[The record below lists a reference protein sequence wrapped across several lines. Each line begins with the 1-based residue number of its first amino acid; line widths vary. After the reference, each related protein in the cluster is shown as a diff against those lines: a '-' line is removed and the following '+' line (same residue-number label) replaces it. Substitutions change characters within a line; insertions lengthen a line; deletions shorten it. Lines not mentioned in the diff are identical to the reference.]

1 MGDWE
6 IRVNRSSFRRSVAAA
21 AALAIVLGGLLS
33 GMAFAADR
41 IPRPKVKPPVPPITQ
56 PASPP
61 SAATGDAGAAPPPAA
76 ADKPA
81 AKAEKPARPSHE
93 SGLPIPRF
101 ASMRKGEAN
110 LRVGP
115 GYRFPIDW
123 VFTRK
128 DMPVE
133 ILGENDVWRQIRD
146 WEGTVGWVLSSQLA
160 GRRMVIVK
168 GEVGTLRSDPSPTGA
183 PVAHIEPGVIGR
195 LMECPV
201 PGDWCRIEVNDIRGW
216 IHRGE
221 VFGVYAAE
229 VFPAP

>member
-1 MGDWE
+1 M
-6 IRVNRSSFRRSVAAA
+6 
-21 AALAIVLGGLLS
+21 LLS
-33 GMAFAADR
+33 GGAVAADK
-41 IPRPKVKPPVPPITQ
+41 IPRPKVKPPVPQAQQ
-56 PASPP
+56 PPAEQ
-61 SAATGDAGAAPPPAA
+61 APPADAAQAPAA
-76 ADKPA
+76 GTDKAAAKPDKP
-81 AKAEKPARPSHE
+81 PRPSHE
-93 SGLPIPRF
+93 TGLPTPRF

-133 ILGENDVWRQIRD
+133 ILAENDVWRQIRD
-146 WEGTVGWVLSSQLA
+146 WEGTIGWVLSSQLT

-168 GEVGTLRSDPSPTGA
+168 GEVGTLRSDPSPTAA

-221 VFGVYAAE
+221 VFGVYPTEA
-229 VFPAP
+229 FPAP

>member
-1 MGDWE
+1 MLLVVLGTL
-6 IRVNRSSFRRSVAAA
+6 VSGAAVAA
-21 AALAIVLGGLLS
+21 
-33 GMAFAADR
+33 DK

-56 PASPP
+56 PAP
-61 SAATGDAGAAPPPAA
+61 DAAPPADAAPAA
-76 ADKPA
+76 PPAAGADKAPA
-81 AKAEKPARPSHE
+81 KPDKPPRPSHE
-93 SGLPIPRF
+93 TGLPTPRF

-133 ILGENDVWRQIRD
+133 ILAENDVWRQIRD
-146 WEGTVGWVLSSQLA
+146 WEGTVGWVLSSQLT
-160 GRRMVIVK
+160 GRRMIIVK
-168 GEVGTLRSDPSPTGA
+168 GEVGTLRSDPSPTA
-183 PVAHIEPGVIGR
+183 NPVAHIEPGVIGK

-201 PGDWCRIEVNDIRGW
+201 PGDWCRIEVDDIRGW

-221 VFGVYAAE
+221 VFGVYPAE
-229 VFPAP
+229 AYPAP

>member
-1 MGDWE
+1 MLLVVLGTL
-6 IRVNRSSFRRSVAAA
+6 VSGG
-21 AALAIVLGGLLS
+21 ALA
-33 GMAFAADR
+33 ADK

-56 PASPP
+56 PAPDAAPP
-61 SAATGDAGAAPPPAA
+61 ADAAAPPPAA
-76 ADKPA
+76 GADKA
-81 AKAEKPARPSHE
+81 SAKPDKPPRPSHE
-93 SGLPIPRF
+93 TGLPTPRF

-133 ILGENDVWRQIRD
+133 ILAENDVWRQIRD
-146 WEGTVGWVLSSQLA
+146 WEGTVGWVLSSQLT

-168 GEVGTLRSDPSPTGA
+168 GEVGTLRSDPSPTA
-183 PVAHIEPGVIGR
+183 NPVAHIEPGVIGK

-201 PGDWCRIEVNDIRGW
+201 PGDWCRIEVDDIRGW

-221 VFGVYAAE
+221 VFGVYPAE
-229 VFPAP
+229 AFPAP